1 MPYHTRT
8 RQISTRTRQQDTDT
22 QQRTTTTRQQRTT
35 TTRQQSSRVQ
45 PRTTT
50 TRQQSSRVQPRTT
63 TTRQQSSRVQPRTTT
78 TRQQDTGRQQQSRV
92 PRQPRTINRRQITE
106 TQQPRVTTP
115 RPIEQISQTDIV
127 PQQTPTVTLS
137 GTLVMPTPDASV
149 WSVTSVDNNNL
160 AQQVEAGMTVTLL
173 QYGQT
178 QNFIIES
185 ISGSTVNLT
194 QPVPGQSIGSTIE
207 FFVEIDLENEQ
218 ESDVNVLLDNPI
230 VEIGLI
236 ASSEDNWFYEISGEP
251 YVGLYHLHEDGT
263 AMINEGVLG
272 VVHELKPDEIII
284 QLPIPEVEVDIVET
298 IVEPVSYETVQEVK
312 EVVSDIFYKVWFKSN
327 TLSEEEIL
335 SMQTTIRDGIKQIG
349 RNEDEPL
356 VFYKKDRNTLESRK
370 DLQGDKF
377 EKICQYVYSNQ
388 ILDLG
393 DRFNV
398 YVQELYDKTI
408 YYLRFLKLD
417 SSFIDLQIAVK
428 VEGEFTDVLNLSQLT
443 KPKSGNKIKPEKAR
457 EVLDTNIFELLPN
470 QTTRQ
475 DQVNDFFTEFD
486 NLIGPTPV
494 FQDVDGDGV
503 GEDIQNKE
511 QDEQSRISFE
521 NQPGAFITRL
531 DEQAEGDSINQ
542 GKTLESMRNRLNTYL
557 GDVDNVIETLEDD
570 RPEYQNISSGF
581 LKIRKPNQAIIIRAP
596 GNDLLEFQ
604 KINSNGIPSYLDD
617 GFTITMWVRFI
628 SKTSEGTLFNFGN
641 PLDNNGDGFRL
652 ETRTNIDSDGNYK
665 RWIRLLVRQ
674 NNGVLTQNN
683 WGVEGLPR
691 RLSNPID
698 SVSSEEVHKVY
709 PNIPTDDLNEWFFIC
724 ATFNPTISE
733 VGHGEPTNTNK
744 QYWLNHVLPTEDG
757 DVVVANSGLGAK
769 CKVEIISRS
778 DLLRARG
785 YKIGDLSI
793 DSTSNQQQTEVEL
806 EQDEQTELDLGIR

>member
-1 MPYHTRT
+1 M
-8 RQISTRTRQQDTDT
+8 
-22 QQRTTTTRQQRTT
+22 
-35 TTRQQSSRVQ
+35 
-45 PRTTT
+45 
-50 TRQQSSRVQPRTT
+50 
-63 TTRQQSSRVQPRTTT
+63 
-78 TRQQDTGRQQQSRV
+78 

>member
-22 QQRTTTTRQQRTT
+22 QQRTTTTRQQ
-35 TTRQQSSRVQ
+35 
-45 PRTTT
+45 
-50 TRQQSSRVQPRTT
+50 RTT

-408 YYLRFLKLD
+408 YFC
-417 SSFIDLQIAVK
+417 F
-428 VEGEFTDVLNLSQLT
+428 N
-443 KPKSGNKIKPEKAR
+443 GN
-457 EVLDTNIFELLPN
+457 
-470 QTTRQ
+470 
-475 DQVNDFFTEFD
+475 
-486 NLIGPTPV
+486 
-494 FQDVDGDGV
+494 
-503 GEDIQNKE
+503 
-511 QDEQSRISFE
+511 
-521 NQPGAFITRL
+521 
-531 DEQAEGDSINQ
+531 
-542 GKTLESMRNRLNTYL
+542 
-557 GDVDNVIETLEDD
+557 
-570 RPEYQNISSGF
+570 
-581 LKIRKPNQAIIIRAP
+581 
-596 GNDLLEFQ
+596 
-604 KINSNGIPSYLDD
+604 
-617 GFTITMWVRFI
+617 
-628 SKTSEGTLFNFGN
+628 
-641 PLDNNGDGFRL
+641 
-652 ETRTNIDSDGNYK
+652 
-665 RWIRLLVRQ
+665 
-674 NNGVLTQNN
+674 
-683 WGVEGLPR
+683 
-691 RLSNPID
+691 
-698 SVSSEEVHKVY
+698 
-709 PNIPTDDLNEWFFIC
+709 
-724 ATFNPTISE
+724 
-733 VGHGEPTNTNK
+733 
-744 QYWLNHVLPTEDG
+744 
-757 DVVVANSGLGAK
+757 
-769 CKVEIISRS
+769 
-778 DLLRARG
+778 
-785 YKIGDLSI
+785 
-793 DSTSNQQQTEVEL
+793 
-806 EQDEQTELDLGIR
+806 

>member
-22 QQRTTTTRQQRTT
+22 QQRTTTTRQQ
-35 TTRQQSSRVQ
+35 
-45 PRTTT
+45 
-50 TRQQSSRVQPRTT
+50 RTT

-185 ISGSTVNLT
+185 ISGSTVVLT
-194 QPVPGQSIGSTIE
+194 EPVPGQSIGSTIE